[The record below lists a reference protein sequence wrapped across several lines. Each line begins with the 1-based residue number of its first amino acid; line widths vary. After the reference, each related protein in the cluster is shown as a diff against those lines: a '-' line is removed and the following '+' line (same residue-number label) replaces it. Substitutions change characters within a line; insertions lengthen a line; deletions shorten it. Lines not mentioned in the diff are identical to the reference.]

1 MFFENG
7 FNRPF
12 YRAAHSPASGGGRA
26 ISTAHAQ
33 YLSAN
38 KETYESKKRTPI
50 AFFAD
55 EVHSHLYCCCCS

>member
-12 YRAAHSPASGGGRA
+12 RRPAISPVSTRQKSN
-26 ISTAHAQ
+26 STAHAQ
-33 YLSAN
+33 YLRAH

-50 AFFAD
+50 ALFR
-55 EVHSHLYCCCCS
+55 L

>member
-12 YRAAHSPASGGGRA
+12 HRPAHPPAARGRKSN
-26 ISTAHAQ
+26 STAHAQ
-33 YLSAN
+33 YLRAN

-50 AFFAD
+50 ALFR
-55 EVHSHLYCCCCS
+55 L